1 MKSVIEEKL
10 DAIEIPENLHKHCVA
25 GVMRAKSETEERNM
39 NKNQIKKTVAAAAI
53 ALVCVFAVVSTTFAD
68 SIKGMFKDITR
79 FDGAVTGS
87 QYINATDEVSIAVE
101 EVTVLE
107 NKVLVPVEITFLNP
121 GTVPFREFEWV
132 EVDVFEILNE
142 DGEVVVNEKDANVVS
157 SITDGIVNLSLEVEA
172 GKLVVGENYTLI
184 IESFDGCKKADAPLA
199 VKGKWECIFEVK

>member
-1 MKSVIEEKL
+1 
-10 DAIEIPENLHKHCVA
+10 
-25 GVMRAKSETEERNM
+25 MRAKSETEERNM